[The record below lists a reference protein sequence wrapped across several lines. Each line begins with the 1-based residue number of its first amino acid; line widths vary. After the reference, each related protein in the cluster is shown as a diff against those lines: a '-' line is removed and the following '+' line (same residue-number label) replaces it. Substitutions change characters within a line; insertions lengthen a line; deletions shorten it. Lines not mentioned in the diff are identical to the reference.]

1 MLLEEDVVMNAEE
14 IRFPSRPSQEAPP
27 LPSPRPLEEEC
38 QAADETPPLPISPPP
53 MPWPRVF
60 PSL

>member
-1 MLLEEDVVMNAEE
+1 MLLEEDVAMNAEE
-14 IRFPSRPSQEAPP
+14 IRSLSRPSQEAPA
-27 LPSPRPLEEEC
+27 LPSPCPPEEDC
-38 QAADETPPLPISPPP
+38 QATDEVPPLPISPPP

>member
-1 MLLEEDVVMNAEE
+1 MNAED
-14 IRFPSRPSQEAPP
+14 IP
-27 LPSPRPLEEEC
+27 LPSQPSRETPLQPLPHPREEGF
-38 QAADETPPLPISPPP
+38 QAADEMPPLPISPPP

>member
-1 MLLEEDVVMNAEE
+1 MNAEE
-14 IRFPSRPSQEAPP
+14 NRSPSRPLDKVPS
-27 LPSPRPLEEEC
+27 LPSPSLPEEEC
-38 QAADETPPLPISPPP
+38 QAADEMPPLPISPPP

>member
-14 IRFPSRPSQEAPP
+14 IRLPSRELPPPPSPSLPEEEWQGADEAPL
-27 LPSPRPLEEEC
+27 LPV
-38 QAADETPPLPISPPP
+38 SPPP
-53 MPWPRVF
+53 IPWPRVF

>member
-1 MLLEEDVVMNAEE
+1 MNAEE
-14 IRFPSRPSQEAPP
+14 TALPSRPSQESPP
-27 LPSPRPLEEEC
+27 LPSPSPPEEERH
-38 QAADETPPLPISPPP
+38 AADETPPLPISPPP

>member
-1 MLLEEDVVMNAEE
+1 MNAEE
-14 IRFPSRPSQEAPP
+14 VRLPSRPLRKAPP
-27 LPSPRPLEEEC
+27 LPSQCPPEEEC
-38 QAADETPPLPISPPP
+38 QAADEGPPLPISPPP

>member
-1 MLLEEDVVMNAEE
+1 MNAEE
-14 IRFPSRPSQEAPP
+14 IRLPSRPSQEAPP
-27 LPSPRPLEEEC
+27 LPSPRPLQEEC